1 MRTHLSMRLA
11 MPSLQLTTESPRNV
25 AVRGRVALLVILLRH
40 GQGNAAD
47 TDQTALGQRTNQSGL
62 TIRISSANLAQST
75 APHEDTTP
83 AVSAVPFADG
93 ARATVVIGRA
103 NISVAGLAFHW
114 VRFVFNHVVLGEGE
128 GKTEKLKEVLRFISH
143 LTSKKGG
150 VRCIPPC
157 PP

>member
-114 VRFVFNHVVLGEGE
+114 VRFVFNHVVLGGR
-128 GKTEKLKEVLRFISH
+128 GRVKR
-143 LTSKKGG
+143 
-150 VRCIPPC
+150 RN
-157 PP
+157 